1 MSERRPADR
10 IGPEEFERL
19 ATTAA
24 AELNPELDVEAMTLT
39 FDLIRMA
46 NRLMK
51 DLEVTVHRPAGV
63 SFAAYRVLFAI
74 RSAGRI
80 VPNELARL
88 SSVSTAS
95 MASMLSTLDRAGLI
109 TRDDDPDD
117 GRRQIIGL
125 TDDGERL
132 VAELIAAT
140 NLREQQWAR
149 GLELGERMLLV
160 ELLRTWL
167 RFRPATRAGAS
178 VD

>member
-1 MSERRPADR
+1 MTGRRPADR

-19 ATTAA
+19 ATSAA
-24 AELNPELDVEAMTLT
+24 AEVYPDLDVDAMTLT
-39 FDLIRMA
+39 FDLIRVA
-46 NRLMK
+46 NRIMK

-74 RSAGRI
+74 SSAGRV

-125 TDDGERL
+125 TATGERL
-132 VAELIAAT
+132 VADLIAAT
-140 NLREQQWAR
+140 NLREQEWAH
-149 GLELGERMLLV
+149 GLEPGERMLLV

-167 RFRPATRAGAS
+167 RFRPTTRAAAS
-178 VD
+178 AD